1 MTKKKKKRILDTLVG
16 NVLHVIDLCCIDY
29 IAWNC
34 PGSRSSLLAVYIPE
48 NVILTTLYIFQS
60 SLGFNLM
67 NRSIWITSH
76 NKYTFPVLWWSVL
89 WCALLL
95 CVGISVCLCRVMW
108 PDIIIII
115 SWLIIDQNTRPFI
128 KKTKR
133 RLVWKWN

>member
-1 MTKKKKKRILDTLVG
+1 MTKKKKKKIIETIVG
-16 NVLHVIDLCCIDY
+16 NLINVIYLCCIDY

-76 NKYTFPVLWWSVL
+76 NKYTFPVL
-89 WCALLL
+89 
-95 CVGISVCLCRVMW
+95 
-108 PDIIIII
+108 
-115 SWLIIDQNTRPFI
+115 
-128 KKTKR
+128 
-133 RLVWKWN
+133 